1 MNKTATGR
9 ALVMCASF
17 LFSAF
22 TAMPATAQQAST
34 GPAAGKGYQVSV
46 FAKGVDGKYTEP
58 DSIAVADGHVFIG
71 YGDGILP
78 DGSDG
83 KTSNIIE
90 YTKDGQMVHVYT
102 VVGHNDG
109 LKPVAGTHLLAAIQN
124 EDANPNIVVIDTS
137 SGTQTLYNFAA
148 KPAHGGGY
156 DDIVIRKGKVYLSA
170 SNPANNP
177 NNEPAIVQ
185 ATLSGNL
192 IAVSPVL
199 EGNAAAI
206 DVVTGESLTLN
217 LQDPD
222 SMTLDPSGDLFMTS
236 QADGELIVVRQP
248 GTQEQSVLQIPLTS
262 PYGAAQADDTVFT
275 PSSDGWILVSDTPAN
290 TIYAIR
296 KTEFAPGVAYTAA
309 VAGTQGFV
317 ARLDLDFGLL
327 TPVVTGLQSPHGM
340 AFVKSKDD
348 GPDYDQ
354 TEDACE
360 KLFSQQ

>member
-1 MNKTATGR
+1 MNKTATER
-9 ALVMCASF
+9 ALVMCATL
-17 LFSAF
+17 LFSAC
-22 TAMPATAQQAST
+22 TAMPAAAQQSSA
-34 GPAAGKGYQVSV
+34 GPKAEKGYQVSV
-46 FAKGVDGKYTEP
+46 FTKGVDGKYTEP

-83 KTSNIIE
+83 KTSNILE

-109 LKPVAGTHLLAAIQN
+109 LKAVRGTHLLVAIQN
-124 EDANPNIVVIDTS
+124 EDANPNIVVIDIA

-170 SNPANNP
+170 SNPANDP
-177 NNEPAIVQ
+177 NSEPAIVQ

-192 IAVSPVL
+192 IAVTPVL
-199 EGNAAAI
+199 EGNAAATN
-206 DVVTGESLTLN
+206 VVTGESVTLN

-222 SMTLDPSGDLFMTS
+222 STTLDPGGDILMTS
-236 QADGELIVVRQP
+236 QADAELIIVRKP
-248 GTQEQSVLQIPLTS
+248 GTQEQTVLQIPLTS
-262 PYGAAQADDTVFT
+262 PYGSAQADDTLFT
-275 PSSDGWILVSDTPAN
+275 PSNEGFILVSDTPAN

-309 VAGTQGFV
+309 VAGKQGFV
-317 ARLDLDFGLL
+317 GRLDLDFGLL
-327 TPVVTGLQSPHGM
+327 TPVVTGLQAPHGM
-340 AFVKSKDD
+340 AFVTSKQDD
-348 GPDYDQ
+348 SRYDQ
-354 TEDACE
+354 IEDACE
-360 KLFSQQ
+360 RLFSQQ